1 MCMNVSV
8 LIYVVSFENSNQS
21 KSGQTTQKMELSTV
35 PKLMWSKQITRY
47 DFGIVTMNW
56 IIG

>member
-1 MCMNVSV
+1 MCMYVSV

-35 PKLMWSKQITRY
+35 PKLMWSKQITPHC
-47 DFGIVTMNW
+47 IM
-56 IIG
+56 ISAL